1 MRLHMSEG
9 HIAFDRGAD
18 TNHMATIGPQ
28 GSGKTITMSNGHTS
42 CWNIAFRI
50 GSTIGAITAGLLKL
64 LGLDLTATSP
74 KFINIFR
81 GTYITSFHSLQPWKL
96 VNSPTVYLSVMGG
109 YMVFLSLAGIERYL
123 NLVRRRAEGQ
133 RSCQSAFVF

>member
-9 HIAFDRGAD
+9 HMAFDRGAD
-18 TNHMATIGPQ
+18 TNHMVTIGPQ

-42 CWNIAFRI
+42 GWNIAFRI

-81 GTYITSFHSLQPWKL
+81 GTYITAL
-96 VNSPTVYLSVMGG
+96 VSI
-109 YMVFLSLAGIERYL
+109 AC
-123 NLVRRRAEGQ
+123 NLGNL
-133 RSCQSAFVF
+133 